1 VACPYQTPWHR
12 AGVLATLEDR
22 NAGRKRCFV
31 SIDTLY
37 EAPAAS
43 GHVVDKLRLMQPQ
56 AVEVDDVHIGTQARH
71 QPTAIRQ
78 TEKVRSFARLPLDEM
93 LNRQPGAAVSVAAPM
108 RQHETRQA

>member
-1 VACPYQTPWHR
+1 MACSYKTPWHR
-12 AGVLATLEDR
+12 AGVLTALEDGY
-22 NAGRKRCFV
+22 AGRKRCFI

-56 AVEVDDVHIGTQARH
+56 AVEVDDVHIRTQARH

-78 TEKVRSFARLPLDEM
+78 TEKVR
-93 LNRQPGAAVSVAAPM
+93 GYAVSCP
-108 RQHETRQA
+108 

>member
-1 VACPYQTPWHR
+1 MACPHETPWHR
-12 AGVLATLEDR
+12 AGVLAAVEDR
-22 NAGRKRCFV
+22 DARRKRCFV

-43 GHVVDKLRLMQPQ
+43 GHVVDKLRLVQPQ
-56 AVEVDDVHIGTQARH
+56 TVKIDDVHIGTQTRQ

-78 TEKVRSFARLPLDEM
+78 TEKVSSLAGLSLDQM
-93 LNRQPGAAVSVAAPM
+93 LNGQPWQVSVAPPM